1 MNVIWIVAD
10 TFRQDH
16 LGAYGNGNIHTPA
29 LDTLAS
35 RSVRFDRHYAAGFP
49 TMPTRA
55 DHATG
60 RWTMSFMGWEP
71 LPSGAETLAG
81 LLAADGIHTAAM
93 VDTPFYLRGEMNY
106 DRGFQTFATYPGQS
120 LADVDVLP
128 SGREAMDARAAWRF
142 ESDRNV
148 AQTMT
153 MAMRWLEGH
162 YKEDFFLYVDT
173 WDPHEP
179 WDAPEYY
186 TKLYAPDYDGEVMR
200 PTYGR
205 WQDTPGHTRAMVD
218 KAHATYCG
226 EVTMVDT
233 WVGHLLRLAENMGLM
248 ENTAVIFTSHHGFYF
263 GEHGGLF
270 GKMTLARQQDGTLH
284 SGGDWWDF
292 CPLYE
297 EVAKVPLI
305 VYVPGVDPGASG
317 GLTSAVDLMPTVL
330 EIMGRPIPPWVE
342 GVSLLPS
349 VRDPAAAGR
358 DFHGY
363 DHAFRQRWRSGAL
376 GRRLPA
382 VADAGAGDYGQL
394 AGVVAAVQSRGGRVR
409 ALPPPI
415 GPLAR
420 TERDRRQRR
429 RRQGPSR
436 AAGRVHARHR
446 RSRPVGQA
454 QAGAAGMM
462 VNGESAAP
470 TMQTQEPLPGL
481 FVADPSE

>member
-16 LGAYGNGNIHTPA
+16 LRAYGNAKIHTPA
-29 LDTLAS
+29 LDALAS

-81 LLAADGIHTAAM
+81 LLAADGVHTAAM

-128 SGREAMDARAAWRF
+128 RGREAMDARAAWRY

-153 MAMRWLEGH
+153 MAMRWLERH

-179 WDAPEYY
+179 WD
-186 TKLYAPDYDGEVMR
+186 APDYDGEVMR

-248 ENTAVIFTSHHGFYF
+248 ENTAVIFTSDHGFYF

-305 VYVPGVDPGASG
+305 VCVPGADPGASG

-358 DFHGY
+358 DFTVTTMPFANVG
-363 DHAFRQRWRSGAL
+363 DQVRSVDDFRRWLMWAPVTTVSSQEWSLLYSPEEGASEL
-376 GRRLPA
+376 YRLQSDPSQERN
-382 VADAGAGDYGQL
+382 VIADN
-394 AGVVAAVQSRGGRVR
+394 VAAAKDLHERLVGFMRDTGVPDPLVKPRLELR
-409 ALPPPI
+409 A
-415 GPLAR
+415 
-420 TERDRRQRR
+420 
-429 RRQGPSR
+429 
-436 AAGRVHARHR
+436 
-446 RSRPVGQA
+446 
-454 QAGAAGMM
+454 
-462 VNGESAAP
+462 
-470 TMQTQEPLPGL
+470 
-481 FVADPSE
+481 